1 MTTATTTNLAANER
15 AGLIDRVRELRRVYG
30 QLMKLRL
37 STLVV
42 LTAMVGFVLGSA
54 GAIDWLR
61 FVVGSLGVLLA
72 AGSANALNQVLERH
86 RDAKMRRTMGRP
98 LPSGR
103 VGVLHATVFA
113 IAIGAAGV
121 VLMAEY
127 VNNLAAWLTLANILL
142 YVLVYTPM
150 KTRST
155 LNTLVGA
162 VVGAIP
168 PVIGWTAATG
178 RVDAGAWV
186 LAAILFV
193 WQMPHFLAL
202 AWMYR
207 DDYAKG
213 GYRMLPSV
221 DPTGRLTATASLMY
235 CLALL
240 PVGLTATLVGV
251 TGWVYLVGSL
261 ALGGW
266 MTYLGWKLLR
276 QRDRAAARKLFLA
289 SVLYLP
295 LLMGLQVF
303 DRSDNWLNHAAQL
316 TATTQLTETSA
327 GPTAYDQP

>member
-1 MTTATTTNLAANER
+1 MTTATTPNLAASDR
-15 AGLIDRVRELRRVYG
+15 AGLMNRARELQRVYM
-30 QLMKLRL
+30 QLMKFRL
-37 STLVV
+37 SALVV
-42 LTAMVGFVLGSA
+42 LTGMVGFVLGSA
-54 GAIDWLR
+54 EAISWLG
-61 FVVGSLGVLLA
+61 FAISSLGVLLA

-86 RDAKMRRTMGRP
+86 RDAKMQRTMGRP

-103 VGVLHATVFA
+103 IGVMHATLFA
-113 IAIGAAGV
+113 IVIGAAGV

-178 RVDAGAWV
+178 RVDPGAWV

-207 DDYAKG
+207 DDYAQG
-213 GYRMLPSV
+213 GYRMLPAV
-221 DPTGRLTATASLMY
+221 DPTGRLTAMASLLY

-240 PVGLTATLVGV
+240 PVGLTATLIGV

-266 MTYLGWKLLR
+266 MTWLGWKLLR
-276 QRDRAAARKLFLA
+276 KRDRAAARKLFLA

-303 DRSDNWLNHAAQL
+303 DRSDDWLKHAAQL
-316 TATTQLTETSA
+316 TATTQLTETPA
-327 GPTAYDQP
+327 GPTTYDQP